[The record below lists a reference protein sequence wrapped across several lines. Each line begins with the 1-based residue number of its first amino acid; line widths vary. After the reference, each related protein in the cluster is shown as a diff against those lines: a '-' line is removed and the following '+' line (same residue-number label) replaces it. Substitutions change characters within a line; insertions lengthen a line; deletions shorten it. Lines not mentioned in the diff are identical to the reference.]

1 MPATPAPPLVRARGL
16 RQQFGAFTA
25 LDDVD
30 FELQDHTIYG
40 LLGRNGAGK
49 TTLMQILTGQTLPS
63 SGRIEVFG
71 TDPYESAAIM
81 QQMCFVADTQ
91 RYPDAVCVRH
101 VLSSAELLV
110 PRWDSDYAHHLV
122 ERFALPENR
131 RVKKLS
137 RGMTS
142 ALGIVVGL
150 ASRAPLTVFDEPY
163 LGLDA
168 VARKMFYD
176 ELIADYAEHPRTIV
190 LSTHLIDE
198 VADLL
203 EHVLVLDRGRLV
215 LDVDTDTARA
225 SAAVAEGPADDVA
238 RVVGSHTVLHHESL
252 GNTVRTTFL
261 SGTDGIDET
270 GRPAGVSIHAVSLQD
285 LVVHLHV
292 DPTTESHART
302 TTAST
307 TQEAPL

>member
-1 MPATPAPPLVRARGL
+1 MPTTPALVRAHGL
-16 RQQFGAFTA
+16 GQQFGTFTA
-25 LDDVD
+25 LADVD
-30 FELQDHTIYG
+30 FELRHHTIYG

-49 TTLMQILTGQTLPS
+49 TTLMQILTGQSLPS
-63 SGRIEVFG
+63 TGQIEVFG
-71 TDPYESAAIM
+71 TDPYENAAIM

-91 RYPDAVCVRH
+91 RYPEDMRVKH
-101 VLSSAELLV
+101 VLSSAELLL
-110 PRWDSDYAHHLV
+110 PLWDSDYAHHLV
-122 ERFALPENR
+122 DMFALPWNR

-168 VARKMFYD
+168 AARKMFYD
-176 ELIADYAEHPRTIV
+176 ELLTDYAEHPRTIL

-215 LDVDTDTARA
+215 LDVDTDTARTR
-225 SAAVAEGPADDVA
+225 AATATGPADDVA
-238 RVVGSHTVLHHESL
+238 RFVGSHTVLHHEQL

-261 SGTDGIDET
+261 RGFDESDL
-270 GRPAGVSIHAVSLQD
+270 PASVNIHSVSLQD
-285 LVVHLHV
+285 LVVHLHR
-292 DPTTESHART
+292 DPATDPPHPAP
-302 TTAST
+302 TASAT
-307 TQEAPL
+307 TQEASL